1 MREQCDQN
9 IVYEVAKGDLKFVM
23 LLFWT
28 PWYLELQ
35 LCVLSGL
42 VLNFPLDKCISFL

>member
-9 IVYEVAKGDLKFVM
+9 IVYEVAKVDLKFVM